1 MPTNPYITGLDLTA
15 QPPRSPKVKV
25 GGFRILGRT
34 IDKCR
39 AALFG
44 KIGEYHFDC
53 PLDNSLFGWKGIRG
67 ADFKAYVAE
76 GHSDD
81 EITDWVR
88 SHGTARTTDEIA
100 AWNDMVLKNNYAD
113 KPDKK
118 GWLEGEN
125 KRLGLDKDDT
135 LFDYLEA
142 DDKASFKK

>member
-76 GHSDD
+76 GHSDE
-81 EITDWVR
+81 EIGEWVR
-88 SHGTARTTDEIA
+88 AHGTARMPDEIA
-100 AWNDMVLKNNYAD
+100 AWNDSVLKNNYAD
-113 KPDKK
+113 DPE
-118 GWLEGEN
+118 GQEWLQGQN
-125 KRLGLDKDDT
+125 VKLGIPKNST
-135 LFDYLEA
+135 LFDMLEA
-142 DDKASFKK
+142 DDRASFKK